1 MTVPKGSIY
10 GFVGE
15 NGAGK
20 TTMMKMILGLEKP
33 DHGDIFVNGLKVN
46 YGENKTNR
54 YIGYLPDVPVFY
66 DYMTA
71 KEYLQLCAEITAIPA
86 QQRQHKIATIL
97 QLVNLKST
105 KRIQTFSRGM
115 KQRLGIAQALLN
127 EPSLLL
133 CDEPTSA
140 LDPEG
145 RYEFLQL
152 LKRLQGQMTIVFSTH
167 ILSDVQTTCD
177 QVGILHH
184 GQIQVQGTLAQLEQ
198 SYFKPQIRLS
208 FATPEAAQTGQ
219 RLLMPTFKSSL
230 QENELTVV
238 YQGNYQS
245 ASQEILTRLL
255 AQHAVPVGF
264 QQVMPTLEQIF
275 LKVTQS

>member
-20 TTMMKMILGLEKP
+20 TTTMKMILGLEKP

-208 FATPEAAQTGQ
+208 FATPEAAQTGR

-230 QENELTVV
+230 QKNELTVV

-255 AQHAVPVGF
+255 AQHVVPVGF